1 MAQKEQFILTTNT
14 EAGFNELVK
23 ARGLAVVDVHANWC
37 GPCKAIVPAFKRLYF
52 DYGERPIRFLTADAD
67 NIPAL
72 SQFAKKSQPTF
83 QVYKDGDLVETI
95 HGANAPR
102 LTLVVS
108 QNIPDSD
115 VKDEVVEEQNEQE
128 KKELAE
134 EEALFTQKPAGLQI
148 VSWCLWF
155 LFLDFL
161 LFPFWNVDCLSSPQ
175 LQPYSSAIPFL
186 ILSFIRFLFIVILY
200 YSFLLIMTLNPIL
213 HCR

>member
-134 EEALFTQKPAGLQI
+134 EEALFTQKPAG
-148 VSWCLWF
+148 
-155 LFLDFL
+155 D
-161 LFPFWNVDCLSSPQ
+161 
-175 LQPYSSAIPFL
+175 QPGEDQNAIPAEKMVVTTSMMPSKNDPHGDPL
-186 ILSFIRFLFIVILY
+186 AQH
-200 YSFLLIMTLNPIL
+200 NAQG
-213 HCR
+213 